1 MEPELESVTLN
12 GMATVEPEL
21 APVTC
26 NGRAVVEP
34 EFASVAMNGMAVVE
48 PDIASVTLSGRA
60 VVEPG
65 ETGPMIGLIKQEGRC
80 RIGNDTC
87 QIKRKGRL
95 ELELAPVK
103 LNGRAVGNQNYHRL
117 H

>member
-1 MEPELESVTLN
+1 MESKLASVGLN
-12 GMATVEPEL
+12 GRAVVEPEL
-21 APVTC
+21 APVTL
-26 NGRAVVEP
+26 NARAV
-34 EFASVAMNGMAVVE
+34 GE
-48 PDIASVTLSGRA
+48 PDFARVTLSGRA